1 MCPRNAAK
9 VLSSVVLLALAAPM
23 SAADRPA
30 GSGLVHVRLGGVYDA
45 GTVQRSLD
53 RARGR
58 LERPQCQRVFTDFQ
72 DASGRPLQDALD
84 RTGRSGAEHLGSLL
98 FYDGGSQPRCLGART
113 LAFTWTGSQV
123 VFVCPQQFV
132 AAARR
137 DPILADAAL
146 IHESLHSLG
155 LGENPPSSSE
165 ITARVISRCRG

>member
-9 VLSSVVLLALAAPM
+9 VLSSVVLLALATPM

-30 GSGLVHVRLGGVYDA
+30 ASGLVHVRLGGRYDA

-84 RTGRSGAEHLGSLL
+84 RTGRSGAQHLGTLL
-98 FYDGGSQPRCLGART
+98 FYDGSGQPRCSGPRT
-113 LAFTWTGSQV
+113 LAFTWVGSPI
-123 VFVCPQQFV
+123 VFVCAQQFV

-155 LGENPPSSSE
+155 LGENPPTSSE
-165 ITARVISRCRG
+165 ITSRVISRCRG

>member
-9 VLSSVVLLALAAPM
+9 VLSSFVLLALAARM
-23 SAADRPA
+23 SAADGPA
-30 GSGLVHVRLGGVYDA
+30 APGIVHVRLGGRYDA

-58 LERPQCQRVFTDFQ
+58 LERPECQRVFAEFR

-84 RTGRSGAEHLGSLL
+84 RTGRSGAEHLGTLL
-98 FYDGGSQPRCLGART
+98 FYDGAGQSRCGGGRT
-113 LAFTWTGSQV
+113 LAFTWVGSPI
-123 VFVCPQQFV
+123 VFVCTPQFV

-155 LGENPPSSSE
+155 LGENPPTSSE
-165 ITARVISRCRG
+165 ITSRVISRCRS